1 MSAGCH
7 NQLVETPPGA
17 GYCIACGERLEPGH
31 RYCWACGAERW
42 LPEPPPS
49 PRDQRPPPSPGTPA
63 RLPAPAARPPT
74 APTPVPGLAWLYG
87 AGAVIWL
94 ISLAQLAGFL
104 AAGKGR
110 AQLLE
115 QLVKGGYSTAD
126 AGTLLWVYA
135 AVMIA
140 ATLGAATLHAMA
152 FYGLRARRR
161 WGWLAAVTVAGAWSL
176 LLVGIPVLAVLLR
189 PSTRRAYGVG

>member
-1 MSAGCH
+1 
-7 NQLVETPPGA
+7 VETPPGT

-42 LPEPPPS
+42 LPEAPS
-49 PRDQRPPPSPGTPA
+49 APGDQRPPPSPGTPA
-63 RLPAPAARPPT
+63 RLPAAAVR
-74 APTPVPGLAWLYG
+74 AQSELTPVPGLAWLYG
-87 AGAVIWL
+87 AGAVVWL
-94 ISLAQLAGFL
+94 ITLAQLGGFL

-110 AQLLE
+110 AQLIE

-126 AGTLLWVYA
+126 AGTVLWVYA
-135 AVMIA
+135 AVMITV
-140 ATLGAATLHAMA
+140 TLGAAGLHAMA

-176 LLVGIPVLAVLLR
+176 LVVGIPVLAVLLR

>member
-1 MSAGCH
+1 M
-7 NQLVETPPGA
+7 VPRPPPGA
-17 GYCIACGERLEPGH
+17 Q
-31 RYCWACGAERW
+31 
-42 LPEPPPS
+42 PES
-49 PRDQRPPPSPGTPA
+49 
-63 RLPAPAARPPT
+63 
-74 APTPVPGLAWLYG
+74 TPVPGLAWLYG
-87 AGAVIWL
+87 AGAVVWL
-94 ISLAQLAGFL
+94 ISLAQLGGFL

-115 QLVKGGYSTAD
+115 QLVKGGYSTSD

-135 AVMIA
+135 TVMIA
-140 ATLGAATLHAMA
+140 VTVGAAGLHAMA